1 MSEEL
6 GLSVSHTIG
15 ELPSDTQESACCVL
29 LKCRFKMHQKAAL
42 NLQGHPNWKYIKSKY
57 KISEVKSLK
66 TGLVAF
72 STAKLKLPLLRSKLA
87 LR

>member
-42 NLQGHPNWKYIKSKY
+42 NLQGHPTEEGILEAKTECYAKEK
-57 KISEVKSLK
+57 VKSLPCFQSFY
-66 TGLVAF
+66 GNF
-72 STAKLKLPLLRSKLA
+72 
-87 LR
+87 